1 MLRAFGRRM
10 LEFMKGCL
18 EIVDHGYIAGACGV
32 VPGNGDSTEEVT
44 GPVNEYGV
52 QCLEGLDEVV
62 GVLLSNVI
70 DPKVFN
76 DEGENDGLGD
86 VLPERRSSGN
96 RGESKMGNVSF

>member
-1 MLRAFGRRM
+1 M
-10 LEFMKGCL
+10 
-18 EIVDHGYIAGACGV
+18 
-32 VPGNGDSTEEVT
+32 
-44 GPVNEYGV
+44 
-52 QCLEGLDEVV
+52 V